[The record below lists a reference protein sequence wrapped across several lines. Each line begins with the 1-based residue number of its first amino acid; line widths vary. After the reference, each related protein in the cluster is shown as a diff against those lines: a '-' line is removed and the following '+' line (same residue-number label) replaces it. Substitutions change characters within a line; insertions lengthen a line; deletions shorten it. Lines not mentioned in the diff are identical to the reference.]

1 MKDILKYFVTKEDN
15 KDIHKEVTRENGDK
29 ITQNTSIKTTYYE
42 IPQEVKEVLI
52 QEFRSKLHEDKHA
65 RLLRDKEL

>member
-1 MKDILKYFVTKEDN
+1 MKSILKYFVTKEDN

-29 ITQNTSIKTTYYE
+29 ITQNTNIKTTYYE

-52 QEFRSKLHEDKHA
+52 QEFKSKLQEDKHA

>member
-1 MKDILKYFVTKEDN
+1 MKSILKYFVTKEDN

-29 ITQNTSIKTTYYE
+29 ITQNTNIKTTYYE

-52 QEFRSKLHEDKHA
+52 QEFRSKLQEDKHA